1 MFGCETDLSSAAP
14 RSKSAA
20 NPACEAMRLSISR
33 IATKCW
39 LPEFRESSSWAS

>member
-1 MFGCETDLSSAAP
+1 MFGCEMDLSSAAP

-20 NPACEAMRLSISR
+20 KPGREAIRLSISWM
-33 IATKCW
+33 ATKCW